1 VFVISAITLG
11 DENPNPR
18 NRAWWGALL
27 ALFGMMSLRLEEF
40 SAIESLSVTMALP
53 FSLFL
58 LLILYGSYVVA
69 RDYVRDDERER
80 LGPQTVRRQRT
91 TRSVTDDD

>member
-1 VFVISAITLG
+1 MISAITLG
-11 DENPNPR
+11 DENPNAR

-27 ALFGMMSLRLEEF
+27 ALFGMLSLRLEEF

-58 LLILYGSYVVA
+58 LLVLYGSYVVA
-69 RDYVRDDERER
+69 RDYVREGEDEMPQSD
-80 LGPQTVRRQRT
+80 PQTSRPQSADHGVP
-91 TRSVTDDD
+91 DDD